1 LPPGYGK
8 KLYSEMDEEEQRVIN
23 EFEGELS
30 YKKVMNNPDK
40 YILETNQL
48 LMLA

>member
-1 LPPGYGK
+1 
-8 KLYSEMDEEEQRVIN
+8 MDEEEQRVIN